1 MNQEATVLAYAIGGS
16 EALFWIVVIGA
27 ILGVLV
33 LLKMLVR

>member
-1 MNQEATVLAYAIGGS
+1 MLAYTIGGS
-16 EALFWIVVIGA
+16 EALFWIVVIAA